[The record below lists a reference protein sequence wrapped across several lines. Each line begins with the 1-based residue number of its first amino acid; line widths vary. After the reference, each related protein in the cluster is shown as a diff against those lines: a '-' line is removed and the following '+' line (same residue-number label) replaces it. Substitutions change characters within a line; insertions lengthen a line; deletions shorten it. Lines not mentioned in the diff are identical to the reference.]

1 VTGIDPLYWFVFVGL
16 FSPGPNVI
24 LLSASGARFGARAT
38 WPHIA
43 GVVLGVGIIGG
54 LVGFGTGAV
63 LETRPELGLAF
74 QVISVF
80 WIFWLAYRLLT
91 GGPGQAGR
99 ADRPFNLAEA
109 VLFQWINP
117 KVWAVALAAAAG
129 FSLGL
134 VPVQEAVRLA
144 TALAGINLFV
154 CIFWVY
160 SGQLLGR
167 LLRSEKA
174 WRSFRIVMAAALALS
189 AFAVIR

>member
-1 VTGIDPLYWFVFVGL
+1 MGVDPLYWFLFVGL

-54 LVGFGTGAV
+54 VVGFGTGAV
-63 LETRPELGLAF
+63 LETRPQLGLAF
-74 QVISVF
+74 QVVSFF
-80 WIFWLAYRLLT
+80 WILWLAYGLLT
-91 GGPGQAGR
+91 SGGKNAGET
-99 ADRPFNLAEA
+99 ARPFGLVEA
-109 VLFQWINP
+109 VLFQWVNP
-117 KVWAVALAAAAG
+117 KLWAVALAASAG

-134 VPVQEAVRLA
+134 APLQEAVRLA

-154 CIFWVY
+154 CVFWVY
-160 SGQLLGR
+160 SGALLGR
-167 LLRSEKA
+167 LLNSDRA
-174 WRSFRIVMAAALALS
+174 WRVFRITMSAALALS

>member
-1 VTGIDPLYWFVFVGL
+1 MGIDPLYWFVFVGL

-24 LLSASGARFGARAT
+24 LLSTSGARFGARAT

-43 GVVLGVGIIGG
+43 GVVIGVGIIGG
-54 LVGFGTGAV
+54 LVGFGTGAI

-74 QVISVF
+74 QVISFF
-80 WIFWLAYRLLT
+80 WILWLAYSLLT
-91 GGPGQAGR
+91 SGGKKAGET
-99 ADRPFNLAEA
+99 ARPFRLVEA

-117 KVWAVALAAAAG
+117 KVWAVALAASAG

-134 VPVQEAVRLA
+134 APLQEAVRLA

-160 SGQLLGR
+160 SGALLGR
-167 LLRSEKA
+167 LLNSERA
-174 WRSFRIVMAAALALS
+174 WRTFRIIMATALALS
-189 AFAVIR
+189 AVAVIR

>member
-1 VTGIDPLYWFVFVGL
+1 MGIEPLYWFVFVGL

-24 LLSASGARFGARAT
+24 LLSTSGARFGARAT

-43 GVVLGVGIIGG
+43 GVVIGVGIIGG
-54 LVGFGTGAV
+54 LVGFGTGAI

-74 QVISVF
+74 QVISFF
-80 WIFWLAYRLLT
+80 WILWLAYSLLT
-91 GGPGQAGR
+91 SGGKKAGKT
-99 ADRPFNLAEA
+99 ARPFKLVEA

-117 KVWAVALAAAAG
+117 KVWAVALAASAG

-134 VPVQEAVRLA
+134 APLQEAVRLA

-160 SGQLLGR
+160 SGALLGR
-167 LLRSEKA
+167 LLNSERA
-174 WRSFRIVMAAALALS
+174 WRTFRIIMATALALS
-189 AFAVIR
+189 AVAVIR